1 MNKIKLAL
9 ALFFVCSLA
18 ILGCGGDKG
27 NLPCLDCE
35 EPEPNSYGFVSYGGK
50 KYKTVKIGNQTWF
63 AENLNYAGADN
74 SMGKCYDNEPAN
86 CNTYGRLYDWEAAMN
101 VCPDGWH
108 LPSNDD
114 WDELFRYVDYPTA
127 GKHLKATSGWSDDG
141 NGINSHGFSAL
152 PGGFGLS
159 NGYFGSAG
167 NDGYW
172 WSATAGTND
181 ASLRYIYY
189 DEDSAGWGQRG
200 KGDLF
205 SVRCLQRP

>member
-1 MNKIKLAL
+1 MII
-9 ALFFVCSLA
+9 ALFLVYSLA
-18 ILGCGGDKG
+18 ILGCGGDMG
-27 NLPCLDCE
+27 DLPCLGCE
-35 EPEPNSYGFVSYGGK
+35 EPEPGSPSLVSYGGK

-63 AENLNYAGADN
+63 AENLNYAGTDN

-86 CNTYGRLYDWEAAMN
+86 CDTYGRLYDWETAMN

-114 WDELFRYVDYPTA
+114 WDELFRYVDD
-127 GKHLKATSGWSDDG
+127 LKATSGWND
-141 NGINSHGFSAL
+141 NGMDSHGFSAL
-152 PGGFGLS
+152 PGGFGLP

-181 ASLRYIYY
+181 ASLCYIYY

-205 SVRCLQRP
+205 SVRCLKHP